1 MDDKNKPPSTP
12 TPTLKITRGELGTTL
27 TALKINQE
35 SLQTAIGTA
44 RPQSE
49 TTKFRINKLQQ
60 FGSGSLAYSSLQKGM
75 QYYMHPEL
83 GYVTYVPLND
93 SPHSVCVLADPIC
106 SKENL
111 RALIHEFLK
120 VRNDPVFLHVTHATG
135 EILNELGY
143 SVNELGVETI
153 IDLQT
158 FNLVGNKKQQL
169 RNARNGAKK
178 DNLSAMEIT
187 SVDDDMLKA
196 FKKISDA
203 WMKEKVVN
211 DNEMQFIVRP
221 VVFVDEIDVR
231 KFVAIKDNEIVG
243 FVIFDPMYEDGKV
256 IGYIANHLRSGID
269 RTYSIVDFIII
280 EAMEVFKR
288 EGKRDLSLGLSPLA
302 KVDDTQEFKHSKL
315 LSAHFRYAFEKANY
329 LYNFKNLARHKLKYR
344 PELDGAR
351 EEKVYCAMKTRFFL
365 VRLYNV
371 YHVLGLSPIKQ
382 TISHFKKSA
391 SDIIKAKFLAT
402 KAAKAEVTPETLKA
416 ALKKIDANSEQEK

>member
-1 MDDKNKPPSTP
+1 MTM
-12 TPTLKITRGELGTTL
+12 I
-27 TALKINQE
+27 KINQK
-35 SLQTAIGTA
+35 SLQTAVGTT
-44 RPQSE
+44 RHQSE
-49 TTKFRINKLQQ
+49 TTKFRISKLQQ
-60 FGSGSLAYSSLQKGM
+60 FGSGSLAYSSLQQGM
-75 QYYMHPEL
+75 QYYMHPQF
-83 GYVTYVPLND
+83 GYITYVPLKD

-111 RALIHEFLK
+111 RPLINEFLK
-120 VRNDPVFLHVTHATG
+120 ERNDPVFLHVTHDTG
-135 EILNELGY
+135 EVLNELGY

-178 DNLSAMEIT
+178 DSLSCMEIT

-203 WMKEKVVN
+203 WMKEKVIS

-231 KFVAIKDNEIVG
+231 KFVAVKDKEIVG

-269 RTYSIVDFIII
+269 RTYSVVDFIII
-280 EAMEVFKR
+280 EAMEIFKK

-315 LSAHFRYAFEKANY
+315 LSAHFKYAFEKANY

-344 PELDGAR
+344 PEMAGAR

-371 YHVLGLSPIKQ
+371 YHVLGLDPVKQ
-382 TISHFKKSA
+382 TIQHFKQSA
-391 SDIIKAKFLAT
+391 SDLIRAKFL
-402 KAAKAEVTPETLKA
+402 KPKVAEKTVTTESKKA
-416 ALKKIDANSEQEK
+416 ALKEVMTPSDNEK